1 MSQQGIVVPA
11 YIKAHVDDHFEIN
24 GPIYDALA
32 FNYVHPRFPT
42 VHRTVDGKI
51 AINSALRVN

>member
-32 FNYVHPRFPT
+32 VNYVHPDFLPFT
-42 VHRTVDGKI
+42 G
-51 AINSALRVN
+51 L